1 MHNIGFDQYEE
12 GPANDHLPIVVFGPK
27 IFQKHVYSTSVT
39 LTRFIYRVSVIYGY
53 FDVYL
58 LDYTLL
64 CLIGIIP
71 ISHIHTI
78 HLYKYMDM
86 LGGLNSI
93 DKLICIT

>member
-1 MHNIGFDQYEE
+1 M
-12 GPANDHLPIVVFGPK
+12 A
-27 IFQKHVYSTSVT
+27 
-39 LTRFIYRVSVIYGY
+39 FICHIYTIPSY

-78 HLYKYMDM
+78 HLYKYMYIFQYIIFFHFCMDFYAYPYIYMDM

-93 DKLICIT
+93 DKLIRIT

>member
-1 MHNIGFDQYEE
+1 MYM
-12 GPANDHLPIVVFGPK
+12 A
-27 IFQKHVYSTSVT
+27 
-39 LTRFIYRVSVIYGY
+39 FICHIYTIHSY

-78 HLYKYMDM
+78 HLYKYMYIFKYIIFFTFVWICM
-86 LGGLNSI
+86 HIHTFIWICLAVLIVLTNSYA
-93 DKLICIT
+93 